1 MKRLNKNHKILKI
14 SLQYIKDAKGKR
26 SFVVLSIGDFD
37 KVMEELESIEDVKL
51 YDQVKKK
58 NGEKGIPLDD
68 YILQRKI
75 SNV

>member
-14 SLQYIKDAKGKR
+14 IPQYIRDAKGKR

-51 YDQVKKK
+51 YDQAKKK
-58 NGEKGIPLDD
+58 NGEKGIPFDD

>member
-14 SLQYIKDAKGKR
+14 SPQYIKDAKGKR

-51 YDQVKKK
+51 YDQAKKK
-58 NGEKGIPLDD
+58 NGEKGIPFDD

>member
-1 MKRLNKNHKILKI
+1 MKRHNKNNKILKI
-14 SLQYIKDAKGKR
+14 IPQYTRDAKGKR

-37 KVMEELESIEDVKL
+37 RVMEELESIEDVKL
-51 YDQVKKK
+51 YDQAKKK
-58 NGEKGIPLDD
+58 NGEKGIPFDD

>member
-14 SLQYIKDAKGKR
+14 IPQYIRDAKGKR

-51 YDQVKKK
+51 YD
-58 NGEKGIPLDD
+58 
-68 YILQRKI
+68 
-75 SNV
+75 

>member
-1 MKRLNKNHKILKI
+1 MKRLNKNHEISKI
-14 SLQYIKDAKGKR
+14 SPQYIKDAKGKR
-26 SFVVLSIGDFD
+26 SFVALSIGDFD

-51 YDQVKKK
+51 YDQAKKK

>member
-14 SLQYIKDAKGKR
+14 SPQYIKDAKGKR

-51 YDQVKKK
+51 YDQAKKK
-58 NGEKGIPLDD
+58 NGGKGILLDE
-68 YILQRKI
+68 YIHQREI
-75 SNV
+75 NNI